1 MDLLKKVYPKTL
13 DDIIFYKE
21 EINEACKWITDFKN
35 NIDRSKKVLLIIGD
49 TGSGKTTIA
58 HLLFKKFEYQLIELN
73 TCDIRSQ
80 KKLGEFLHKTLGF
93 NNVIDMFYE
102 KKRPIGLV
110 LDELETLCQNTDK
123 GGLSEFIKILKDNF
137 KYEKNKLKLEEQN
150 NKKKTKKSIEN
161 KVKIDMNTF
170 ISIENPIIWNF
181 TDNKDKKINELK
193 KFAHVIQLK
202 SIQYNEYD
210 SFINTINKEYKLF
223 NNMKIDTDVF
233 KNVFNECTNDIRKTL
248 QSLENI
254 ILCTDKKVD
263 MTKYNLIKN
272 LNDTT
277 KNDIQLTNAVSLLLN
292 EKIDFKKLD
301 LLFYLEPYHLP
312 YTVYHNLITFLEN
325 TDIKNEKIKFDIYS
339 KYLDSLS
346 NFDKINNLIY
356 ESAEWSDID
365 NYLKYYGVYLP
376 NHDINSYSFKNKK
389 NTEFEFTNI
398 HNKASQMLVN
408 KKLISNAKY
417 SLNKKYTSVNNTI
430 LNCELLFYFFN
441 EFRECIIAEDFKN
454 LHKKKLILFMNKY
467 KINYDS
473 LENILKIEKINK
485 DEDKRKKNITILLKE
500 KIIEHLDITL
510 RN

>member
-1 MDLLKKVYPKTL
+1 
-13 DDIIFYKE
+13 
-21 EINEACKWITDFKN
+21 
-35 NIDRSKKVLLIIGD
+35 
-49 TGSGKTTIA
+49 
-58 HLLFKKFEYQLIELN
+58 
-73 TCDIRSQ
+73 
-80 KKLGEFLHKTLGF
+80 
-93 NNVIDMFYE
+93 MFYE

-150 NKKKTKKSIEN
+150 NKKKMKKSIEN
-161 KVKIDMNTF
+161 KLKIDMNTF
-170 ISIENPIIWNF
+170 ISIENPIICTY
-181 TDNKDKKINELK
+181 TDNNDKKINELK
-193 KFAHVIQLK
+193 KFSHVIQLK
-202 SIQYNEYD
+202 SIKYSEYD
-210 SFINTINKEYKLF
+210 SFVNSINKEHKLF
-223 NNMKIDTDVF
+223 NNTKIDTDVLKNIF
-233 KNVFNECTNDIRKTL
+233 KECTNDIRKTI
-248 QSLENI
+248 QSLEHI
-254 ILCTDKKVD
+254 ILCSDKKIN

-292 EKIDFKKLD
+292 EKMDYKKLD

-325 TDIKNEKIKFDIYS
+325 NNIKNEKMKFQIYS
-339 KYLDSLS
+339 KYLNSLS

-389 NTEFEFTNI
+389 NTDFEFTNI

-441 EFRECIIAEDFKN
+441 EFRECINSEDFKN

-485 DEDKRKKNITILLKE
+485 DEDKRKKNINFLLKE
-500 KIIEHLDITL
+500 KIIENLDITL
-510 RN
+510 RY